1 MALDLA
7 PLVHPAHTAVL
18 TMECQRGVVGDL
30 STIGH
35 LRDAAVSRD
44 TFVNLG
50 HLCSAARA
58 AGVRVVHCTAEF
70 RLDRAGSKANCRM
83 LAGAKPG
90 SDHLGIGS
98 LEAELIPELGLDTE
112 HDIVVPRLHGMTAFT
127 STALDQIIRNL
138 GITTVVAT
146 GVSVNIGLLGMVL
159 GAVDRGYEVVVPTDA
174 VAGVPLDYA
183 DDMLQHTYKPLA
195 TLTTTDALIAA
206 WRS

>member
-1 MALDLA
+1 MPLDLR
-7 PLVHPAHTAVL
+7 PLIAADHTAVL

-30 STIGH
+30 STVPH
-35 LRDAAVSRD
+35 LRDAANSRN
-44 TFVNLG
+44 TFQNLG
-50 HLCSAARA
+50 RLCAGARA

-70 RLDRAGSKANCRM
+70 RPDRAGSKANCRM
-83 LAGAKPG
+83 LAGARPG
-90 SDHLGIGS
+90 SDHVGVGS
-98 LEAELIPELGLDTE
+98 TEAELIPELGYDAVR
-112 HDIVVPRLHGMTAFT
+112 DIVVSRLHGMTPFT

-138 GITTVVAT
+138 GVTTVIAT

-183 DDMLQHTYKPLA
+183 DDMLQHTFKPLA
-195 TLTTTDALIAA
+195 TLTTTDAIIAA